1 LVIFDLSRK
10 QLIGGNV
17 INETLSKIEAAIAKI
32 QSGKSKEKD
41 ELVSLLNK
49 LKSELSA
56 LPPAKMDEARSI
68 GNFTE
73 AAAHEVT
80 RENASVQLRNLS
92 VSGIAYS
99 VKGFEATHPQLVSVV
114 NEICMILARMGI

>member
-1 LVIFDLSRK
+1 M
-10 QLIGGNV
+10 
-17 INETLSKIEAAIAKI
+17 INETLSKIEAAIAKV
-32 QSGKSKEKD
+32 QSGNSREKQ

-49 LKSELSA
+49 LKTELAA
-56 LPPAKMDEARSI
+56 LPASRIDDAKSI
-68 GNFTE
+68 GYFTE

-80 RENASVQLRNLS
+80 RENSSVQLRNLS
-92 VSGIAYS
+92 VSGISYS